1 MNVVGTDWP
10 VVVALIVALSLGSLP
25 SAVPIEAIGAETGAQ
40 TIELSTNRDS
50 TLFASPANRE
60 APRGVESDIGGLGP
74 GTLGLLGLGFAA
86 LGGVGRVYLRAKN
99 RRAHRQAE
107 LLARNTPVI

>member
-1 MNVVGTDWP
+1 MNVVVTDWRM
-10 VVVALIVALSLGSLP
+10 VVGLIVALALGSLL
-25 SAVPIEAIGAETGAQ
+25 SAVPLEAIGAGTGAH
-40 TIELSTNRDS
+40 TIEPSTNRDS
-50 TLFASPANRE
+50 TLFAPPANRE
-60 APRGVESDIGGLGP
+60 ALGGVESDIGGLGP